1 MDADE
6 WSIGALARTTMRSTS
21 LVKRLAWKM
30 AKLFA
35 DSSTTNGHQ
44 DIVFPAPIIREQKNI
59 GVRRPDLSRLRKAT
73 RAEVQQIADSRRID
87 CRAVELAQDLG
98 TLRVGEVCGYLSWV
112 LLDASGLCAEG
123 RRLNRRPYPEIAYDK
138 IQLGE
143 RKAHTLRGSRKDWP
157 VGILPAKEYRHCV
170 EALLLIEGV
179 SYRWRWAALSLGG

>member
-59 GVRRPDLSRLRKAT
+59 GVRRPDLSRLRKPT
-73 RAEVQQIADSRRID
+73 RAEVQQIPHTPQIDSRPL
-87 CRAVELAQDLG
+87 ELAHNLS
-98 TLRVGEVCGYLSWV
+98 TLL
-112 LLDASGLCAEG
+112 
-123 RRLNRRPYPEIAYDK
+123 
-138 IQLGE
+138 
-143 RKAHTLRGSRKDWP
+143 
-157 VGILPAKEYRHCV
+157 
-170 EALLLIEGV
+170 
-179 SYRWRWAALSLGG
+179 